1 LTGHRQPAEAG
12 SAVSTRDSRMH
23 TRVEL
28 PQPASDAAALSDSLR
43 GLIAGEIEAAGGAIP
58 FSRYMELC
66 LYAPGLGYYSAGQRK
81 FGAGG
86 DFITA
91 PEVSS
96 LFGRCMARCCAE
108 ILQQTGGE
116 VLEFGAGSGRLA
128 VDLLG
133 ELDVLGC
140 LPRQYFILERSA
152 DLQQR
157 QQQLLCRELPQLAER
172 VVWLDSLPAAGFRGV
187 MLANEVLDAM
197 AVERFHWQG
206 SAAAQY
212 FVTQGAA
219 GFEWLQRPVESP
231 GLQAAID
238 NLVRACNLPAGYVS
252 EINLSLDPWL
262 RSIAGRLGEG
272 LLLLVDYGYERDEY
286 YHLQRSSGTLMCH
299 YRQRAHADPFLWPGL
314 QDITAHVDFT
324 AVAEAATAA
333 GLEVGGYTNQAWFLL
348 DCGLESLLQAAG
360 PTDTA
365 AYLQL
370 AQQAKTL
377 ILPGEMGERFKCI
390 ALTRGS
396 ERQLPGFRMQ
406 DFRHRL

>member
-1 LTGHRQPAEAG
+1 MQ
-12 SAVSTRDSRMH
+12 TRID
-23 TRVEL
+23 L
-28 PQPASDAAALSDSLR
+28 PQPASDAAALSESLC
-43 GLIAGEIEAAGGAIP
+43 GLIADEIEAAGGAIP

-91 PEVSS
+91 PEISS

-108 ILQQTGGE
+108 VLQQTGGD

-157 QQQLLCRELPQLAER
+157 QQQLLSRELPQLVER
-172 VVWLDSLPAAGFRGV
+172 VAWLDSLPAAGFRGV

-197 AVERFHWQG
+197 AVERFHWDG
-206 SAAAQY
+206 SAAAQD
-212 FVTQGAA
+212 FVAQGTA

-231 GLQAAID
+231 GLQAAVD
-238 NLVRACNLPAGYVS
+238 RLVHACNLPAGYVS
-252 EINLSLDPWL
+252 EINLALDAWL
-262 RSIAGRLGEG
+262 RSIAGQLEEG

-286 YHLQRSSGTLMCH
+286 YHPQRSSGTLMCH

-333 GLEVGGYTNQAWFLL
+333 GLAVSGYTSQAWFLL
-348 DCGLESLLQAAG
+348 DCGLEGLLQAAG
-360 PTDTA
+360 PADTA
-365 AYLQL
+365 AYLKL

-396 ERQLPGFRMQ
+396 ELQLPGFRMQ

>member
-1 LTGHRQPAEAG
+1 MLKIA
-12 SAVSTRDSRMH
+12 D
-23 TRVEL
+23 L
-28 PQPASDAAALSDSLR
+28 PQPASDAIALSKALVR
-43 GLIAGEIEAAGGAIP
+43 LITREIKAAGGAIP

-81 FGAGG
+81 FGGGG
-86 DFITA
+86 DFVTA

-96 LFGRCMARCCAE
+96 LFGRCLARCCAAA
-108 ILQQTGGE
+108 LQQTASRE

-140 LPRQYFILERSA
+140 LPQRYFILERSA

-157 QQQLLCRELPQLAER
+157 QQQLLYLELPQLVER
-172 VVWLDSLPAAGFRGV
+172 VVWLDQLPPAGFRGV

-197 AVERFHWQG
+197 AVERFHWNG
-206 SAAAQY
+206 TAAKQY
-212 FVTQGAA
+212 FVAQGTA
-219 GFEWLQRPVESP
+219 GFEWLERPVGTP

-238 NLVRACNLPAGYVS
+238 GLAGACKLPAGYVS
-252 EINLSLDPWL
+252 EINLSLGAWL
-262 RSIAGRLGEG
+262 GSVAERLEEG

-286 YHLQRSSGTLMCH
+286 YHPQRSSGTLMCH
-299 YRQRAHADPFLWPGL
+299 YRQRAHDDPFLWPGL
-314 QDITAHVDFT
+314 QDITAHVDYT
-324 AVAEAATAA
+324 AVAEAASVA
-333 GLEVGGYTNQAWFLL
+333 GLAVSGYTNQAWFLL
-348 DCGLESLLQAAG
+348 DCGLEVLLQDAG
-360 PTDTA
+360 PTDSV

-390 ALTRGS
+390 ALTRGI
-396 ERQLPGFRMQ
+396 EEPLPGFRMQ
-406 DFRHRL
+406 DFRYRL

>member
-1 LTGHRQPAEAG
+1 
-12 SAVSTRDSRMH
+12 MH
-23 TRVEL
+23 NTIDL
-28 PQPASDAAALSDSLR
+28 PQPASDAIALSETLCA
-43 GLIAGEIEAAGGAIP
+43 LIAREIEAAGGAIP

-86 DFITA
+86 DFVTA

-96 LFGRCMARCCAE
+96 LFGRCLARCCAE
-108 ILQQTGGE
+108 VLQQTGGGD

-157 QQQLLCRELPQLAER
+157 QQQLLHRELPALSER
-172 VVWLDSLPAAGFRGV
+172 VVWLDSLPPAGFRGV

-197 AVERFHWQG
+197 AVERFHWSG
-206 SAAAQY
+206 AAAAQS
-212 FVTQGAA
+212 FVAQGAA
-219 GFEWLQRPVESP
+219 GFEWRERPVETP
-231 GLQAAID
+231 ALQAAID
-238 NLVRACNLPAGYVS
+238 SLVKDCDLPAGYVS

-262 RSIAGRLGEG
+262 RSVAGRLEEG

-286 YHLQRSSGTLMCH
+286 YHPQRSSGTLMCH
-299 YRQRAHADPFLWPGL
+299 YRQRAHDDPFLWPGL

-333 GLEVGGYTNQAWFLL
+333 GLAVSGYTNQAWFLL
-348 DCGLESLLQAAG
+348 DCGLESLLADAG

-390 ALTRGS
+390 ALTRNI
-396 ERQLPGFRMQ
+396 EQELPGFRMQ